1 MEMES
6 IVIKFLIIN
15 KMVWYYFNVGSYK
28 LKMLIV
34 NSGVTTKLRITD
46 NFTVEKSVISKN
58 NESKKLKQ
66 EKRATNEKHDK

>member
-58 NESKKLKQ
+58 NESKKLRQ

>member
-1 MEMES
+1 
-6 IVIKFLIIN
+6 
-15 KMVWYYFNVGSYK
+15 
-28 LKMLIV
+28 MLIV

-58 NESKKLKQ
+58 NESKKLRQ

>member
-15 KMVWYYFNVGSYK
+15 KMIWYYFNVGSYK

-58 NESKKLKQ
+58 NESKKLRQ